1 MIDVNRED
9 AWDKVQDFL
18 EGMVEAVIGGIKGVI
33 PKDLPLSLP
42 KSLGGAA
49 EDVQSFLLKKLAGG
63 NRGSDSNG
71 AKSHVKSRSW
81 DRLASQ
87 DLSPSVSQGT
97 IWRYVA
103 VDRRLGYA

>member
-1 MIDVNRED
+1 M
-9 AWDKVQDFL
+9 QQ
-18 EGMVEAVIGGIKGVI
+18 G
-33 PKDLPLSLP
+33 LS
-42 KSLGGAA
+42 
-49 EDVQSFLLKKLAGG
+49 

-71 AKSHVKSRSW
+71 AKSHVKGRSW

>member
-1 MIDVNRED
+1 MLSVWSVCAASEPERQQREKT
-9 AWDKVQDFL
+9 ARHPGQD
-18 EGMVEAVIGGIKGVI
+18 GV
-33 PKDLPLSLP
+33 PTVTEP
-42 KSLGGAA
+42 
-49 EDVQSFLLKKLAGG
+49 
-63 NRGSDSNG
+63 
-71 AKSHVKSRSW
+71 KSHVKGRSW

>member
-1 MIDVNRED
+1 MLRTLSRRASSESDWISISDLMAGLMMI
-9 AWDKVQDFL
+9 FL
-18 EGMVEAVIGGIKGVI
+18 FIAI
-33 PKDLPLSLP
+33 
-42 KSLGGAA
+42 
-49 EDVQSFLLKKLAGG
+49 
-63 NRGSDSNG
+63 RGSDSNG
-71 AKSHVKSRSW
+71 AKSHVKGRSW